1 MFVSCILVI
10 ERIAS
15 PVPFLQ
21 EALSSSLQFE
31 TLNWEAV
38 KWTEILLAA
47 LHLWTLHYSIVD
59 DSHSVFYF
67 VVAKIFS
74 FFCARSWC
82 CMYHPSFTY
91 QPRRR
96 GQLQFT
102 KSNVQH
108 SNTQRFTYWSHQFIV
123 GGAEFFF
130 SEANGSSV
138 VFPLLKLVNFPV
150 HMVGLWASS
159 TLSTHYL
166 FQIHFVTSFQRHALL
181 SYFQFSFAFKNLVF
195 ILYSIHACY
204 TSHSSRPPFHL
215 VKEKRSQK

>member
-1 MFVSCILVI
+1 MKVYTLYHTSYSPDFTLYLELDRHIFFDTSLFSSDISVMFVSCILVI

-47 LHLWTLHYSIVD
+47 LRLWTLHYSIVD

-108 SNTQRFTYWSHQFIV
+108 SNTQRFTYGSHQFIV

-130 SEANGSSV
+130 RGQW
-138 VFPLLKLVNFPV
+138 KL
-150 HMVGLWASS
+150 SC
-159 TLSTHYL
+159 
-166 FQIHFVTSFQRHALL
+166 
-181 SYFQFSFAFKNLVF
+181 FSFTK
-195 ILYSIHACY
+195 
-204 TSHSSRPPFHL
+204 TR
-215 VKEKRSQK
+215 